1 MTTVLLR
8 SITPAPPDAITPQ
21 IPQLGALAR
30 RIHARPLALATE
42 PLCVDPATYEA
53 AEREMIATMKKRG
66 YDTIAMADIP
76 QRNFL
81 FLGVPICAM
90 TESNSHG

>member
-8 SITPAPPDAITPQ
+8 SITDAPLDGITPL
-21 IPQLGALAR
+21 IPHLSMLAHT
-30 RIHARPLALATE
+30 IYSRPLALATQ
-42 PLCVDPATYEA
+42 PLCVDAATYEA
-53 AEREMIATMKKRG
+53 AEREMIATMKNRG
-66 YDTIAMADIP
+66 YSSIAMADIP

-90 TESNSHG
+90 TESNSNG